1 MSVCFLWYQL
11 TYFLSADSY
20 FAWETVLRAFEI
32 RSIALSVI
40 PFEDK
45 LCLILR
51 GGSRAA
57 ATSKMEQFVII
68 VNSWK
73 RLTIITKRSVLDVA
87 AGLDPPL
94 ILPMLPVS
102 VTSSDLENAFSL
114 RNWIKFLDDLVKE
127 LGSW

>member
-1 MSVCFLWYQL
+1 MHEPLPLNKY
-11 TYFLSADSY
+11 YFFTKLDRFWLFINKAILGLDGFKLKSK
-20 FAWETVLRAFEI
+20 LEI
-32 RSIALSVI
+32 DQIIQYIR
-40 PFEDK
+40 
-45 LCLILR
+45 R
-51 GGSRAA
+51 GSRAA

-73 RLTIITKRSVLDVA
+73 PLTIITKRSVLDVA

-114 RNWIKFLDDLVKE
+114 RN
-127 LGSW
+127 

>member
-11 TYFLSADSY
+11 TYSLPADSY

-32 RSIALSVI
+32 RSIALSVT

-51 GGSRAA
+51 GRSRAA

-73 RLTIITKRSVLDVA
+73 PSVLDVA
-87 AGLDPPL
+87 ASLDPPL
-94 ILPMLPVS
+94 ILSMLPVS
-102 VTSSDLENAFSL
+102 VTSSELENAFSL
-114 RNWIKFLDDLVKE
+114 RNWVKLLDDLVKE
-127 LGSW
+127 FGSW

>member
-1 MSVCFLWYQL
+1 MINKGVSVCFLWYQL
-11 TYFLSADSY
+11 TYPLPADSY
-20 FAWETVLRAFEI
+20 FAWETVLRAFET

-45 LCLILR
+45 LFLMLR

-57 ATSKMEQFVII
+57 AASKMEQFVVI

-73 RLTIITKRSVLDVA
+73 PLTIITKRYALDVA
-87 AGLDPPL
+87 AGLDLPL

-102 VTSSDLENAFSL
+102 VTSSELENAFSL
-114 RNWIKFLDDLVKE
+114 RNWVKLLDE
-127 LGSW
+127 IW